1 MKVINDK
8 LIINETSLINRF
20 KNVNK
25 RKREKVIDDFA
36 SKC

>member
-25 RKREKVIDDFA
+25 RKREKAIDDFA